1 MIEKVLVANRGE
13 IAVRAFRAAYEL
25 GIVSAAVYTP
35 DDRGSQHRI
44 KADES
49 YEIGDPGHPVQA
61 YLDPEAMVAK
71 AAEIGADAIYPGYG
85 FMSENPELARRCAQ
99 AGITFVGPPAD
110 VLAMTGNK
118 VRAREAA
125 ERSGVPVLAATP
137 LLTDADE
144 AVRLAGDIGF
154 PLFVKAAA
162 GGGGRG
168 MRLVRNAESL
178 AESVEVAMREAE
190 GAFGDPSVY
199 LERALMHARHIEVQ
213 ILADGQ
219 GNVVHLFERDCS
231 VQRRH
236 QKIVEL
242 APAPNFDPTLRQALC
257 DAAVAFAREIGY
269 VNAGTV
275 EFLVDVERGDFVF
288 IEMNPRIQVEH
299 TVTEETTDVDLVRSQ
314 LLIAGGASLDEL
326 GLSQDTIR
334 QRGFALQCRITTEDP
349 AADFRPD
356 TGRISAYR
364 APGGAGIRIDEGSAY
379 VGADVSPYFDSLLLK
394 VTARAADFPTAIA
407 RARRA
412 VAEVRVR
419 GVTTNQTFVS
429 AILQDADFQAG
440 LTYTTFVEDRPGL
453 TEAPVRAD
461 RASKLLVALAENT
474 VNRPH
479 GPAPTEL
486 DPQAKLPVGALSAS
500 KLIPGSRER
509 LAQLGPAG
517 FARWLRG
524 EHALQLTDT
533 TMRDA
538 HQSLLATRMRTYDI
552 LAAAPYVARM
562 LPGLLSLEVWG
573 GATYDVALRF
583 LGEDPWERLAAIRT
597 AAPNICLQMLLRGQN
612 LLGYEPYDDRVVRAF
627 VAEAHS
633 AGIDIFRIF
642 DALNNIAPMRVAI
655 DAAVDAGALVEGA
668 VCYTSD
674 LSDPAEQLYTLDYYV
689 RVAQELVEYGVHTL
703 VIKDM
708 AGLLRAPAAE
718 QLIGRL
724 RSEFDVPV
732 RLHTHDT
739 AGGQLATYM
748 AALRAGV
755 DGVDGAVAPLAGLTS
770 QPSLASI
777 VAATDHTPQRT
788 GISLDA
794 LLDLEPYWEQVR
806 AIYAPFE
813 AGPRAPTGRVY
824 RHEIPGGQLSNL
836 RQQAVA
842 VGVGDRFEEVEAAYE
857 QANQLLGDI
866 IKVTPSSK
874 VVGDLAL
881 WGVSNAVD
889 WDDLRVDPQRY
900 DLPASVIGFLRGELG
915 VPAGGLPQPFAERAL
930 RGLPAPAAAQV
941 PEQALAALET
951 PGEARRRALSEIMFP
966 GPQADFEKALG
977 RYGDLSV
984 LPTRLYLYGLE
995 AGREETVQLEPGVE
1009 LLVELEA
1016 IGEADTRG
1024 MRTVLTKLNGQL
1036 RPIEVRDLSVASTA
1050 AEIERADPGNPDHV
1064 GAPLTG
1070 VVTLRVSVGDEVTQ
1084 GQPIAILEAM
1094 KMESTITAPRDGRV
1108 AAVAARTGQ
1117 RLEQGDLILRLE
1129 P

>member
-1 MIEKVLVANRGE
+1 MIKKVLVANRGE

-25 GIVSAAVYTP
+25 GVVGAAVYTP

-49 YEIGDPGHPVQA
+49 YEIGTPGHPVQA
-61 YLDPEAMVAK
+61 YLDPEGMVAV
-71 AAEIGADAIYPGYG
+71 ATEIGADAIYPGYG

-125 ERSGVPVLAATP
+125 ERSGVPVLTASP
-137 LLTDADE
+137 LLTDPAQALTE
-144 AVRLAGDIGF
+144 APAIGF

-168 MRLVRNAESL
+168 MRLVRQPEML
-178 AESVEVAMREAE
+178 EHSVEVAMREAE

-213 ILADGQ
+213 VLADAA

-236 QKIVEL
+236 QKIIEL
-242 APAPNFDPTLRQALC
+242 APAPNLDPELRQALC

-275 EFLVDVERGDFVF
+275 EFLVDVDRGDFVF

-314 LLIAGGASLDEL
+314 LLIAGGATLPEL
-326 GLSQDTIR
+326 GLTQDAIK

-349 AADFRPD
+349 GADFRPD

-364 APGGAGIRIDEGSAY
+364 APGGAGIRLDEGSAY
-379 VGADVSPYFDSLLLK
+379 VGAEVSPYFDSLLLK
-394 VTARAADFPTAIA
+394 ITARGRDFQTAIA

-419 GVTTNQTFVS
+419 GVTTNQAFVS
-429 AILQDADFQAG
+429 AILEDPEFQAG
-440 LTYTTFVEDRPGL
+440 RTYTTFVDDRPDL
-453 TEAPVRAD
+453 THTPARAD

-474 VNRPH
+474 VNRPY
-479 GPAPTEL
+479 GAAPSGL
-486 DPQAKLPVGALSAS
+486 DPQAKLPAVAVAS
-500 KLIPGSRER
+500 DGPPAGSKQR
-509 LAQLGPAG
+509 LAELGPAG
-517 FARWLRG
+517 FASWLRDSQ
-524 EHALQLTDT
+524 ALALTDT

-538 HQSLLATRMRTYDI
+538 HQSLLATRMRSYDI
-552 LAAAPYVARM
+552 LAAAPYVAQM
-562 LPGLLSLEVWG
+562 LPQLLSLEVWG

-583 LGEDPWERLAAIRT
+583 LGEDPWERLAAIRS
-597 AAPNICLQMLLRGQN
+597 AAPNLCLQMLLRGRN
-612 LLGYEPYDDRVVRAF
+612 LLGYEPYPDRVVKAF
-627 VAEAHS
+627 TAEATA

-642 DALNNIAPMRVAI
+642 DALNNVAPMRVAI
-655 DAAVDAGALVEGA
+655 EAALESGALVEGA
-668 VCYTSD
+668 VCYTGD

-689 RVAQELVEYGVHTL
+689 GVAEQLVNAGVHTL

-718 QLIGRL
+718 RLIGRL
-724 RSEFDVPV
+724 RAEFELPV

-739 AGGQLATYM
+739 AGGQLATYL

-755 DGVDGAVAPLAGLTS
+755 DGVDGAAAPLAGLTS

-777 VAATDHTPQRT
+777 VAATDNTERAT
-788 GISLDA
+788 GVSLDA

-806 AIYAPFE
+806 AVYAPFE

-842 VGVGDRFEEVEAAYE
+842 VGVGDRFEEVEVAYE
-857 QANQLLGDI
+857 HANQLLGDI

-881 WGVSNAVD
+881 WAVSAGLD
-889 WDDLRVDPQRY
+889 WDELREHPERF
-900 DLPASVIGFLRGELG
+900 DLPTSVIGFLSGELG
-915 VPAGGLPQPFAERAL
+915 EPAGGFPQPFTERAL
-930 RGLPAPAAAQV
+930 RGVAAPAGADV
-941 PEQALAALET
+941 TDAALEALESA
-951 PGEARRRALSEIMFP
+951 GEARRRTLSEVMFP
-966 GPQADFEKALG
+966 GPQAEFMKALN

-984 LPTRLYLYGLE
+984 VPTRLYLYGLE

-1016 IGEADTRG
+1016 IGAADARG

-1050 AEIERADPGNPDHV
+1050 TEIERADPGNPDHV

-1070 VVTLRVSVGDEVTQ
+1070 VVTLQVEVGDAVTQ
-1084 GQPIAILEAM
+1084 GQPVAILEAM

-1108 AAVAARTGQ
+1108 AAVVARSGQ

>member
-1 MIEKVLVANRGE
+1 MIKKVLVANRGE

-25 GIVSAAVYTP
+25 GVVGAAVYTP

-49 YEIGDPGHPVQA
+49 YEIGTPGHPVQA
-61 YLDPEAMVAK
+61 YLDPEGMVAVAK
-71 AAEIGADAIYPGYG
+71 EIGADAIYPGYG

-125 ERSGVPVLAATP
+125 ERSGVPVLAASP
-137 LLTDADE
+137 LLTNPAQALSE
-144 AVRLAGDIGF
+144 APAIGF

-168 MRLVRNAESL
+168 MRLVRSADQL
-178 AESVEVAMREAE
+178 QHSVEVAMREAE
-190 GAFGDPSVY
+190 GAFGDASVY

-213 ILADGQ
+213 VLADAA

-236 QKIVEL
+236 QKIIEL
-242 APAPNFDPTLRQALC
+242 APAPNLDPELRQALC
-257 DAAVAFAREIGY
+257 DAAVAFAQEIGY

-275 EFLVDVERGDFVF
+275 EFLVDVDRGDFVF

-314 LLIAGGASLDEL
+314 LLIAGGATLPEL
-326 GLSQDTIR
+326 GLTQDAIR

-349 AADFRPD
+349 GADFRPD

-364 APGGAGIRIDEGSAY
+364 APGGAGIRLDEGSAY
-379 VGADVSPYFDSLLLK
+379 VGAEVSPYFDSLLLK
-394 VTARAADFPTAIA
+394 ITARGRDFQTAIA

-429 AILQDADFQAG
+429 AILEDPEFQAG
-440 LTYTTFVEDRPGL
+440 RTYTTFVDDRPDL
-453 TEAPVRAD
+453 THAPARAD

-474 VNRPH
+474 VNRPY
-479 GPAPTEL
+479 GAAPTHVE
-486 DPQAKLPVGALSAS
+486 PQSKLPVMPSGGEPPAGS
-500 KLIPGSRER
+500 KQR
-509 LAQLGPAG
+509 LEELGPEG
-517 FARWLRG
+517 FARWLRDSQ
-524 EHALQLTDT
+524 ALALTDT

-538 HQSLLATRMRTYDI
+538 HQSLLATRMRTYDLI
-552 LAAAPYVARM
+552 AAAPSISWS
-562 LPGLLSLEVWG
+562 LPQLLSLEVWG

-583 LGEDPWERLAAIRT
+583 LGEDPWERLAAIR
-597 AAPNICLQMLLRGQN
+597 AATPNICLQMLLRGRN
-612 LLGYEPYDDRVVRAF
+612 LLGYEPNDDRTVAAF
-627 VAEAHS
+627 TAEATA

-642 DALNNIAPMRVAI
+642 DALNNVEPMRVAI
-655 DAAVDAGALVEGA
+655 EAALASGALVEGA
-668 VCYTSD
+668 VCYTGD
-674 LSDPAEQLYTLDYYV
+674 LSDPTQRIYTLDYYLG
-689 RVAQELVEYGVHTL
+689 VAEQLVKAGVHTL

-708 AGLLRAPAAE
+708 AGLLRAPAAGV
-718 QLIGRL
+718 LVGRL
-724 RSEFDVPV
+724 RQEFELPV

-739 AGGQLATYM
+739 AGGQLATYL
-748 AALRAGV
+748 AAVAAGV
-755 DGVDGAVAPLAGLTS
+755 DGVDGAAAPLAGVTS

-777 VAATDHTPQRT
+777 VAATDHTLQET
-788 GISLDA
+788 GVSLDA
-794 LLDLEPYWEQVR
+794 LLNLEPYWEQVR
-806 AIYAPFE
+806 AMYAPFE
-813 AGPRAPTGRVY
+813 AGAHAPTGRVY
-824 RHEIPGGQLSNL
+824 RHEIPGGQLTNL
-836 RQQAVA
+836 RQQAVG
-842 VGVGDRFEEVEAAYE
+842 VGVGDRFEEVEAAYVH
-857 QANQLLGDI
+857 ANQLLGDI
-866 IKVTPSSK
+866 IKVTPTSK

-881 WGVSNAVD
+881 FAVSTGAD
-889 WDDLRVDPQRY
+889 WEQLREHPEQF
-900 DLPASVIGFLRGELG
+900 DLPASVLGFLRGDLG
-915 VPAGGLPQPFAERAL
+915 VPPGGFPQPFTQRAL
-930 RGLPAPAAAQV
+930 EGRTLAPLSEPDA
-941 PEQALAALET
+941 EALAAMET
-951 PGEARRRALSEIMFP
+951 PGELRRRTLSQIMFP
-966 GPQADFEKALG
+966 GPQAEFMKALN

-984 LPTRLYLYGLE
+984 VPTRLYLYGLE

-1016 IGEADTRG
+1016 IGAADARG

-1036 RPIEVRDLSVASTA
+1036 RPIEVRDVSVASTA
-1050 AEIERADPGNPDHV
+1050 AEIERADPGNADHV

-1070 VVTLRVSVGDEVTQ
+1070 VVTLQVEVGDQVTQ
-1084 GQPIAILEAM
+1084 GQPVAILEAM

-1108 AAVAARTGQ
+1108 AAVVARSGQ